1 MGDTM
6 KKIIQ
11 IILFI
16 SLGLAGP
23 QWEDKSAGLLS
34 PGRREIGIF
43 SPFRMGLTNGSE
55 ISVNKFLLLP
65 SVAYKTNLS
74 QFHKWKMAYRIQVA
88 YPTMAMRWIQSPLG
102 MKLGEPDMFALIS
115 PEFTI
120 PQMISVYGELMGT
133 TGAPSDGRLSINGG
147 LGIGLNGKE
156 LAQRATVDLPII
168 YPRLSVYYNGILIK
182 IGGEYFRQVK
192 ERWSYVL
199 DYDMFLM
206 PGDRGRFAF
215 EQKGLLVWSKS
226 QKFRLLFGYKLI
238 AGEYPFGS
246 QAHLLPALDLQF
258 GW

>member
-1 MGDTM
+1 
-6 KKIIQ
+6 
-11 IILFI
+11 
-16 SLGLAGP
+16 
-23 QWEDKSAGLLS
+23 
-34 PGRREIGIF
+34 
-43 SPFRMGLTNGSE
+43 
-55 ISVNKFLLLP
+55 
-65 SVAYKTNLS
+65 
-74 QFHKWKMAYRIQVA
+74 
-88 YPTMAMRWIQSPLG
+88 
-102 MKLGEPDMFALIS
+102 MKLGEPDKFALIS

-192 ERWSYVL
+192 ERWSYVI

-206 PGDRGRFAF
+206 PGGRGRFAF

-226 QKFRLLFGYKLI
+226 KKFRLLVGYKLI